1 MKNTSVIQ
9 CPRTWVYKCKMVKQP
24 TTLSSV
30 WSTKA
35 MNMFMVKESIPTH
48 MVVDAT
54 TRGVTFV
61 LHALF
66 KMKEQCGNSTNDMG

>member
-1 MKNTSVIQ
+1 
-9 CPRTWVYKCKMVKQP
+9 MVKQP